1 MTSSTQNKPDNPFF
15 SLPLAVLT
23 RSCCRCPLTVLFIA
37 AVIAAAALYAAAH
50 HLTMKMS
57 RLDLINPKSGFNQ
70 LWLEY
75 VNEFG
80 DSSEV
85 IIAAQG
91 QNNKELAGLFDE
103 LTKQIKDQPQLFQ
116 SVLGGIDLSKL
127 QSKGLHYVPLEDIK
141 QIRQSLHRPQG
152 GMTGTNQSLAKLTSV
167 LSENNIDKNS
177 AEFGKHNYFIFPVKN
192 DAFPPKNGFFGFILL
207 KLKDIDKT
215 QFSQGTQP
223 IAQLRSMIAE
233 VRKKYPNSVIGLTGM
248 PVLENDEMALSNEAM
263 TRATL
268 LAFAG
273 VTLVFIAGFGSLR
286 YPFFAVL
293 GLAAAFAW
301 TMGYITFAVG
311 HLNILSIAFGAMLI
325 GLGTDFSVH
334 YLARFLDLRRMALPV
349 EDALVEAAG
358 AVGPGILTGAL
369 TTSAAFY
376 AASFAEFTGIAELG
390 TIAGGGIL
398 LCAAATFTVFPAF
411 IVLFAPQEMP
421 AQQRNIQ
428 HGAYQQHSGQ
438 AKRQLYNVKPLI
450 MPFFWFPKLTLFL
463 FVIGFAA
470 LCCGIPKVWYD
481 YNLLN
486 LQPEGLES
494 VEWERKLLE
503 QDVNEGGKN
512 IWFALS
518 IAETK
523 EELRERKKRF
533 AERYPELTVEEIVS
547 LLPDENE
554 EKRQLIQD
562 IHEESAK
569 RTHLSP
575 LYAQLYAVSDPEPP
589 TEKDL
594 PEPLVERFIGRH
606 GQHLMRVYTTANIWD
621 MAQLEKFVESV
632 RDIDPKATGSPL
644 QTYESSL
651 QMQQGFITAAYYAF
665 GVIFVLLLLDFRSLG
680 DSLAALIPTV
690 LGMTMMFG
698 TIGWLNLPL
707 NPANMIVLPLIMGIG
722 IDNGVYL
729 IHDFRNQNNRSINNG
744 NKKRGGYELSP
755 STASAVVIT
764 TLTTMIGFGT
774 MMAASHRGLQSLGR
788 VFVIG
793 TACCLFTSLIVLPI
807 LLCSRKLDNG
817 KKTLPQIENREN
829 SVQTIGGVTYN
840 GTIQS
845 GEPAEKKRLVKRKES
860 V

>member
-15 SLPLAVLT
+15 APPLAALT
-23 RSCCRCPLTVLFIA
+23 RCCCRCPLTVLFIA
-37 AVIAAAALYAAAH
+37 AIIAAAALYAAAH

-75 VNEFG
+75 INEFG

-85 IIAAQG
+85 IVAAQG
-91 QNNKELAGLFDE
+91 HDSKELESLFDE
-103 LTKQIKDQPQLFQ
+103 LTKQIKDKPQLFQ

-141 QIRQSLHRPQG
+141 KIRQALRNPQETTAG
-152 GMTGTNQSLAKLTSV
+152 ANQSLTKLSSA
-167 LSENNIDKNS
+167 LSQTNGN
-177 AEFGKHNYFIFPVKN
+177 FGEHNYFIFPTR
-192 DAFPPKNGFFGFILL
+192 NGFFGFILL
-207 KLKDIDKT
+207 KLNGIDKT
-215 QFSQGTQP
+215 QFSQGTQA

-233 VRKKYPNSVIGLTGM
+233 IRKTYSNSVVGLTGM

-263 TRATL
+263 TKATL
-268 LAFAG
+268 LAFGG

-334 YLARFLDLRRMALPV
+334 YLARFLDLRRTGLPV
-349 EDALVEAAG
+349 EDALVESAG

-376 AASFAEFTGIAELG
+376 AASFAEFIGIAELG

-398 LCAAATFTVFPAF
+398 LCAATTFTVFPAL
-411 IVLFAPQEMP
+411 IVLFAPKDIP
-421 AQQRNIQ
+421 AQQ
-428 HGAYQQHSGQ
+428 HSPHQQYSGQ

-450 MPFFWFPKLTLFL
+450 APFFWFPKLTLFF

-518 IAETK
+518 IADTK
-523 EELRERKKRF
+523 NELLERKKQF
-533 AERYPELTVEEIVS
+533 NAKYPDLTVEEIVS
-547 LLPDENE
+547 LLPDEE
-554 EKRQLIQD
+554 AEKKQLIKE
-562 IHEESAK
+562 IHEESGKYAQ
-569 RTHLSP
+569 HSPVLS
-575 LYAQLYAVSDPEPP
+575 QLYAVSNPEPP
-589 TEKDL
+589 AEKDL
-594 PEPLVERFIGRH
+594 PEPLVERFIGKH
-606 GQHLMRVYTTANIWD
+606 GQHLMRIYTTANIWD
-621 MAQLEKFVESV
+621 MEQLERFVSSV

-651 QMQQGFITAAYYAF
+651 QMRQGFITAACYAF
-665 GVIFVLLLLDFRSLG
+665 GVIFVLLLLDFRSIWA
-680 DSLAALIPTV
+680 SLAALVPTV

-707 NPANMIVLPLIMGIG
+707 NPANMIVLPLILGIG

-729 IHDFRNQNNRSINNG
+729 IHDFRNR
-744 NKKRGGYELSP
+744 KKKCYELSS

-764 TLTTMIGFGT
+764 TLTTMIGFGS
-774 MMAASHRGLQSLGR
+774 MMIASHRGLQSLGR

-793 TACCLFTSLIVLPI
+793 AACCLFTSLIILPVL
-807 LLCSRKLDNG
+807 LRNWTQNMK
-817 KKTLPQIENREN
+817 ER
-829 SVQTIGGVTYN
+829 
-840 GTIQS
+840 
-845 GEPAEKKRLVKRKES
+845 EPADDSAACGVPVNDLGSGIRPHQEPALPRKKRLVKREGAE
-860 V
+860 